1 VTLFISLISPEFI
14 APLWTTTVGKVAV
27 AVGCVLMLAGI
38 AWIRRL
44 VRLKF

>member
-1 VTLFISLISPEFI
+1 MAPEFI
-14 APLWTTTVGKVAV
+14 APLWTTTSGKVAV
-27 AVGCVLMLAGI
+27 AVGVALMLAGI